1 MTAPANVFEPRPK
14 AFPRG
19 GIFGRA
25 ATGAMDTA
33 LDEDDV
39 DAALAAAE
47 ERVARLKKLKA
58 ARERARA
65 AGDSGACAP
74 PPRDEDEGG
83 RRGGC

>member
-1 MTAPANVFEPRPK
+1 
-14 AFPRG
+14 
-19 GIFGRA
+19 
-25 ATGAMDTA
+25 MDTA

-58 ARERARA
+58 VQAE
-65 AGDSGACAP
+65 GDSGACAP

>member
-1 MTAPANVFEPRPK
+1 
-14 AFPRG
+14 
-19 GIFGRA
+19 
-25 ATGAMDTA
+25 MDTA

-65 AGDSGACAP
+65 AGDSGACAL
-74 PPRDEDEGG
+74 
-83 RRGGC
+83 